1 MDGSSGTPYQ
11 TVQPKD
17 VLKTPK
23 PPSGGFENGNV
34 YRAACYAGQPPTAG
48 VGNDNVSVHRGVS
61 CHGRGWR
68 RNQKSHTF
76 PDVIYVIVFSVN
88 NEAGKIYFLCD
99 PINIL
104 EQQTMLHF
112 FCEKA
117 HATGL

>member
-23 PPSGGFENGNV
+23 PPSGGFEKWKRV
-34 YRAACYAGQPPTAG
+34 SCRLLCRQPPTAG
-48 VGNDNVSVHRGVS
+48 IGNDNVSVHRGVS

-68 RNQKSHTF
+68 RNQKSHAF

-99 PINIL
+99 PIIIL